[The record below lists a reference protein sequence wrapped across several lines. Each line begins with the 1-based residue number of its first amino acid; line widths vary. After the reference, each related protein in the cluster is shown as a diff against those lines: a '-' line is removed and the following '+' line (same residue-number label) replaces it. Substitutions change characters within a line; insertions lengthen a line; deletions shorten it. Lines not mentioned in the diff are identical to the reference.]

1 MFQDWDYTQLR
12 NLCAEA
18 KDRILQE
25 GECLFRDGTQA
36 NYVYMLL
43 EGKLRVE
50 KEVLVSAI
58 NYWPLDRA
66 NWCERTI
73 KNKVLF
79 KIRDIEPMTFLGE
92 QETVNNNTFWPV

>member
-1 MFQDWDYTQLR
+1 
-12 NLCAEA
+12 
-18 KDRILQE
+18 
-25 GECLFRDGTQA
+25 
-36 NYVYMLL
+36 MLL

-92 QETVNNNTFWPV
+92 QETVNNNTHWPV